1 MEKRRIDWDEL
12 ELDPYEREIEANL
25 EKAKPVEDETYW
37 KELIVRAA
45 ENTVK
50 KRKRLTLEFKDE
62 KAKEEAIRLL
72 KEKLGEEFRVVQS

>member
-1 MEKRRIDWDEL
+1 
-12 ELDPYEREIEANL
+12 
-25 EKAKPVEDETYW
+25 
-37 KELIVRAA
+37 LIVRAA

-62 KAKEEAIRLL
+62 KAKEKAIRLL